1 LRCARRRIYLTE
13 GEPDTLTA
21 ISLGFEDDDE
31 SLVVGRACAHG
42 YPDPTPF
49 KDREVVIIADPD
61 EAGAKSAQKLL
72 RLFGPIAAKVIAIT
86 PEQQMETDDS

>member
-1 LRCARRRIYLTE
+1 
-13 GEPDTLTA
+13 
-21 ISLGFEDDDE
+21 LG
-31 SLVVGRACAHG
+31 S
-42 YPDPTPF
+42 DPTPF